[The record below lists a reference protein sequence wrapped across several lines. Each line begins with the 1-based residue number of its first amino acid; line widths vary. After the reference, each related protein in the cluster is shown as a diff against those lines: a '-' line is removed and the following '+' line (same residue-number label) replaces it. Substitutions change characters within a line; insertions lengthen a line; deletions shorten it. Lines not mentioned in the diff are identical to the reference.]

1 MSFVLADDW
10 APKGVA
16 SLEPAAMTAL
26 RMTDQS
32 ITVVASAGAGKTE
45 FLAQKAAYLL
55 ETGVC
60 PAPKR
65 VLAISFKRDAAK
77 NLAERVRQRCSVDM
91 ARRFDSLTFDAFTK
105 SLVDRFGAAIPAPYT
120 PAPTYRITFPGRRDW
135 DEFLRAQGAP
145 NQSDRTLSHH
155 ITNATLPI
163 NQSDLS
169 DGWKRIVE
177 AYWDNS
183 LRDPNDS
190 LLAFPMLN
198 RLAEFL
204 LRENEQVRRAL
215 RLTYPFVFLDE
226 FQDTTHAQYQLLTTA
241 FLGSNAM
248 LTAVGDDKQ
257 RIMGWAGAMKD
268 GFERLAADFQ
278 TTEVALL
285 SNWRSHADLV
295 AIQHVIAH
303 AIDDQTPVVQ
313 ARANRTIDDDIAA
326 VWTYDTADAEC
337 EGIGDWVANQV
348 QSGTISPDEVAIL
361 VRMRADDVEAEL
373 SPVFAR
379 KGLILRNVARNVGEI
394 AIQDLLAEELTEAVL
409 PLIKLGARQRSPDDW
424 LIATKLQETLRGI
437 EPEDEDGGA
446 SILTDLEAFVLDL
459 RCYMRANAPSEA
471 CCDEVF
477 EKALDFLNEKVFRSA
492 VSAYNRDRD
501 YTRVKT
507 GFGLLLHE
515 SSENAQ
521 NWEEVLNRF
530 EGVGQ
535 TPLMTVH
542 KSKGLEFH
550 TMIFLGL
557 DSQSWWSLKPTSD
570 EELKSFF
577 VAFTR
582 AMQRAFFTRC
592 AERGR
597 TITWL
602 EDMLAPAGVPSVVG
616 PVAAADLVT

>member
-1 MSFVLADDW
+1 MSFISVEDW
-10 APKGVA
+10 VPKGVA
-16 SLEPAAMTAL
+16 ALEPAAMTAL
-26 RMTDQS
+26 RMADQS
-32 ITVVASAGAGKTE
+32 VTVVASAGAGKTE

-55 ETGVC
+55 ETGLC

-77 NLAERVRQRCSVDM
+77 NLAERVRQRCSIDM

-105 SLVDRFGAAIPAPYT
+105 SLVDRFGSAIPAPYK
-120 PAPTYRITFPGRRDW
+120 PASTYRITFPRQLDLI
-135 DEFLRAQGAP
+135 DFLRVQGAP
-145 NQSDRTLSHH
+145 NQSDRTLLHH
-155 ITNATLPI
+155 LTNSTLPI
-163 NQSDLS
+163 NQSNLS
-169 DGWKRIVE
+169 DSWKRIIK
-177 AYWDNS
+177 AYWENS
-183 LRDPNDS
+183 FRNPNDS

-204 LRENEQVRRAL
+204 LRDNEQVRRAL
-215 RLTYPFVFLDE
+215 RLTYPFIFLDE
-226 FQDTTHAQYQLLTTA
+226 FQDTTYAQYQLLTTA
-241 FLGSNAM
+241 VLGGNTM

-257 RIMGWAGAMKD
+257 RIMGWAGAMKN
-268 GFERLAADFQ
+268 GFERLETDFQ

-313 ARANRTIDDDIAA
+313 ARADRTINDDIAA
-326 VWTYDTADAEC
+326 IWTYDTADAEC
-337 EGIGDWVANQV
+337 EGISDWVANQV
-348 QSGTISPDEVAIL
+348 QSGTISQDEVAIL

-379 KGLILRNVARNVGEI
+379 KGLTLRNVARNVGEI

-409 PLIKLGARQRSPDDW
+409 PLLKLGARQRSPNEW
-424 LIATKLQETLRGI
+424 LIATKMQEALRGI

-446 SILTDLEAFVLDL
+446 SILVDLEVAVSDL
-459 RCYMRANAPSEA
+459 KGYMKANAPSEA

-477 EKALDFLNEKVFRSA
+477 KKALDFLNEKVFRSA
-492 VSAYNRDRD
+492 VSAYSRDRD

-521 NWEEVLNRF
+521 NWEEVLNQF

-550 TMIFLGL
+550 TIIFFGL
-557 DSQSWWSLKPTSD
+557 DSKSWWSLKPTSD

-592 AERGR
+592 AERGS

-602 EDMLAPAGVPSVVG
+602 EDILEPAGVSSMIG
-616 PVAAADLVT
+616 PHSID